1 MSKPT
6 ARIWFHRSRALA
18 WVALTLAA
26 LRWWPDSVA
35 FVIVMSGYANVVS
48 DWAAGEAADDRAVID
63 RLHHIE
69 HLLKA
74 RLDVDPEPHPQET
87 P

>member
-1 MSKPT
+1 MTVPRRRRRSWKV
-6 ARIWFHRSRALA
+6 WFHRSRALA

-48 DWAAGEAADDRAVID
+48 DWGVSEAADDRAV
-63 RLHHIE
+63 LQ
-69 HLLKA
+69 
-74 RLDVDPEPHPQET
+74 RLDEVERRLAADPDDPT
-87 P
+87 